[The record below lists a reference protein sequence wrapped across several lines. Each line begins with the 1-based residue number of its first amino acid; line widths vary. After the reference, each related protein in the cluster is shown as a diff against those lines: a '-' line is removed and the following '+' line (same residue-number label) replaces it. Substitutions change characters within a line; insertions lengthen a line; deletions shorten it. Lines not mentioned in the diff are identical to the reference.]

1 MISKLTSLQQIQ
13 RLKSL
18 FFLLLISTSLQ
29 GCVALFKYGEQ
40 TTQTEMP
47 SVAVSVKSPSALSAS
62 PPVISSGADTQ
73 NGRWVPTPTTSWM
86 RENWGNPTRLKAIS
100 GEPKAELWTYEFD
113 TIWEGV
119 MPVLVVLPIPLRA
132 PTGKEKIEFLLQ
144 EDRVVRATVTKAT
157 EQYGGVFLLSPDG
170 PFVRSFR

>member
-1 MISKLTSLQQIQ
+1 MSQIQ

-18 FFLLLISTSLQ
+18 FLVLLTSTSLQ

-47 SVAVSVKSPSALSAS
+47 SVSVSAKSPSATSSL
-62 PPVISSGADTQ
+62 PPVISSGSDKQ
-73 NGRWVPTPTTSWM
+73 DGRWVSTPTTTWL

-100 GEPKAELWTYEFD
+100 VEPKAELWTYEFD
-113 TIWEGV
+113 RIWAGV
-119 MPVLVVLPIPLRA
+119 MPVLLVLPIPLRA

-144 EDRVVRATVTKAT
+144 EDRVVRATVTRAT
-157 EQYGGVFLLSPDG
+157 EQFGGVFLFSPDG